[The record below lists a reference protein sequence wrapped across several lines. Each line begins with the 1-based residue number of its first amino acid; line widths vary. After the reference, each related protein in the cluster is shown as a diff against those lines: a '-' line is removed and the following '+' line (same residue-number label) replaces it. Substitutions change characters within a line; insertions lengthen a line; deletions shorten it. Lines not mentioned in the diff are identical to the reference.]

1 MIPFIS
7 TPYGYELSPLRPR
20 RSRVLVTFLSLT
32 LIIALALPLPYVIF
46 RPGTPSNVLGKMITV
61 PAQFQEIDGAVR
73 DRNGRLYLT
82 TIFVTT
88 PRTKVF
94 GIEILDAW
102 IRGDAAVYP
111 RSVIYPEGEDPKE
124 ISAQDKF
131 DMKNSQQFA
140 IYNALTFL
148 GYEVKTHPRVIEIL
162 EQSDAKGKLEI
173 GDLIRKV
180 DGIEVTTSGEIVDI
194 VRAKSPGEKLSVE
207 VERGVASEVGGDGNN
222 ERKRLTFS
230 EIELI
235 ENANGSAIGI
245 FLAMDFNMPIDVSID
260 IKRTGGPSAGMIFA
274 LGVIEK
280 LTGEDLL
287 RGRKIAGTGTIDLK
301 GSIGPI
307 GGIESKLI
315 GAARV
320 GATIFL
326 APRGNCDEIVHV
338 PKGLQ
343 VIPVSTLEEAVE
355 VLRDKD
361 PSDRPACDAIL
372 PSMP

>member
-1 MIPFIS
+1 MIPFDS
-7 TPYGYELSPLRPR
+7 SPYGYELSPLRPR
-20 RSRVLVTFLSLT
+20 RSRALTVFLALT

-46 RPGTPSNVLGKMITV
+46 RPGTPANVLGKMITV
-61 PAQFQEIDGAVR
+61 PAQYQESDNAVR
-73 DRNGRLYLT
+73 DKKGRLYLT
-82 TIFVTT
+82 TVFVTT
-88 PRTKVF
+88 PRSKVF
-94 GIEILDAW
+94 GIEVLDAW

-148 GYEVKTHPRVIEIL
+148 GYEVKTQPRVIEIL
-162 EQSDAKGKLEI
+162 EQSDAKGRVEI

-180 DGIEVTTSGEIVDI
+180 DGREVRTSGEVVDL
-194 VRAKSPGEKLSVE
+194 VRAKSPGEKLSLV
-207 VERGVASEVGGDGNN
+207 VEREVDG
-222 ERKRLTFS
+222 KRETLTFS
-230 EIELI
+230 DIELI
-235 ENANGSAIGI
+235 ENAKGSAIGI
-245 FLAMDFNMPIDVSID
+245 FLAMDFEMPIDVEID

-287 RGRKIAGTGTIDLK
+287 RGRKIAGTGTIDLQ
-301 GSIGPI
+301 GDIGPI

-343 VIPVSTLEEAVE
+343 VIPVSTLQEAVE

-361 PSDRPACDAIL
+361 PNDRPSCEVNLA
-372 PSMP
+372 SMP